1 MSAVENTP
9 TSRFSWQRVFALCR
23 KESLQIVRDPSSILI
38 AFVLPAVLLF
48 IFGYGV
54 NLDSSRTSI
63 GLVMEDDGPAARDFA
78 ATIIAAEA
86 FTVREIGSIKQ
97 AEAQMLDSKIR
108 GYVSIPNDF
117 GSRIE
122 RGEPPSLFVAT
133 DAAEPNSAS
142 LVAGNIQSVW
152 RLWQQ
157 RWRAEQGL
165 QSPTP
170 INIEARSWYN
180 PSAES
185 RNFLIP
191 GSIVLIMTI
200 LGALL
205 TALVVAREW
214 ERGTMEALLAV
225 QITRAELLLSKL
237 IPYYALAIFAMVTC
251 MAVAVLIMGVPFRG
265 SLLVLLLVSTLFLG
279 GTLGLGLLISTVT
292 RNQFNAAQ
300 SALNIGYMPAVMLS
314 GFVYELAS
322 TPKFVQAVSYALPA
336 KYFMTALQ
344 SLFQAGVV
352 WSTLWTN
359 IVLLTVLAL
368 VFIGLTLLKTKE
380 TLE

>member
-1 MSAVENTP
+1 MKSSNR
-9 TSRFSWQRVFALCR
+9 SRFAWRRVFALCR
-23 KESLQIVRDPSSILI
+23 KEALQIVRDPSSILI

-54 NLDSSRTSI
+54 NLDSSNTRL
-63 GLVMEDDGPAARDFA
+63 GVVVEDNGPAARDFA
-78 ATIIAAEA
+78 AALIAADA
-86 FTVREIGSIKQ
+86 FTIREMGSIKA
-97 AEAQMLDSKIR
+97 AEEAMLDGKIR
-108 GYVSIPNDF
+108 GYVAIANDF
-117 GSRIE
+117 GSRLT
-122 RGEPPSLFVAT
+122 RGEAPPVFVAT

-142 LVAGNIQSVW
+142 LVAGNVQGVW

-157 RWRAEQGL
+157 QWHADRGVHAA
-165 QSPTP
+165 PP
-170 INIEARSWYN
+170 ISIEVRSWYN

-191 GSIVLIMTI
+191 GSIVIIMTI

-214 ERGTMEALLAV
+214 ERGTMEALLAA

-237 IPYYALAIFAMVTC
+237 IPYYVLGILAMVTC

-300 SALNIGYMPAVMLS
+300 SALNLGYMPAVMLS
-314 GFVYELAS
+314 GFVYEIAS
-322 TPKFVQAVSYALPA
+322 MPKFAQAFSYALPA
-336 KYFMTALQ
+336 RYFMSSLQ
-344 SLFQAGVV
+344 SLFQAGVI
-352 WSTLWTN
+352 WSTLW
-359 IVLLTVLAL
+359 VDMLFMSLLAL
-368 VFIGLTLLKTKE
+368 IFIGLTLLKTKE
-380 TLE
+380 MLE

>member
-1 MSAVENTP
+1 
-9 TSRFSWQRVFALCR
+9 VFALCR
-23 KESLQIVRDPSSILI
+23 KEALQIVRDPSSVLI

-63 GLVMEDDGPAARDFA
+63 GIVIEDNGPAARDFA
-78 ATIIAAEA
+78 ATLVAADA
-86 FTVREIGSIKQ
+86 FTVREVGSIRQ
-97 AEAQMLDSKIR
+97 AEAQMLDGKIR
-108 GYVSIPNDF
+108 GYVSVPNDF
-117 GSRIE
+117 GLRLV
-122 RGEPPSLFVAT
+122 RGDAPALFVAT

-142 LVAGNIQSVW
+142 LVAGNIQGVW

-157 RWRAEQGL
+157 QWRADHGL
-165 QSPTP
+165 QTSTP
-170 INIEARSWYN
+170 IRIESRSWYN

-191 GSIVLIMTI
+191 GSIVIIMTI

-214 ERGTMEALLAV
+214 ERGTMEALLAA
-225 QITRAELLLSKL
+225 QITRTELLLSKL
-237 IPYYALAIFAMVTC
+237 IPYYVLAIFAMVTC

-300 SALNIGYMPAVMLS
+300 SALNLGYMPAVMLS
-314 GFVYELAS
+314 GFVYEIAS
-322 TPKFVQAVSYALPA
+322 MPKFVQAVSYALPPR
-336 KYFMTALQ
+336 YFMTSLQ

-352 WSTLWTN
+352 WSTLWVN
-359 IVLLTVLAL
+359 MAFMAILSL
-368 VFIGLTLLKTKE
+368 VFIGLTLIKTKE

>member
-1 MSAVENTP
+1 MSARIELST
-9 TSRFSWQRVFALCR
+9 RFSWRRVRALCR
-23 KESLQIVRDPSSILI
+23 KEALQIVRDPSSILI

-63 GLVMEDDGPAARDFA
+63 GIVMEDESPAAQDFA
-78 ATIIAAEA
+78 AALIAADA
-86 FTVREIGSIKQ
+86 FTVREVGSIPQ
-97 AEAQMLDSKIR
+97 AEALMLDSKIR

-117 GSRIE
+117 AVRLA
-122 RGEPPSLFVAT
+122 RGESPSVFVAT

-142 LVAGNIQSVW
+142 LVSGNIQSVW

-157 RWRAEQGL
+157 QWRADHGL
-165 QSPTP
+165 ASPTP
-170 INIEARSWYN
+170 IRIEARSWYN
-180 PSAES
+180 ASAES

-191 GSIVLIMTI
+191 GSIVIIMTI

-214 ERGTMEALLAV
+214 ERGTMEALLAA
-225 QITRAELLLSKL
+225 QITRVELLLSKL
-237 IPYYALAIFAMVTC
+237 IPYYVLAILAMATC

-300 SALNIGYMPAVMLS
+300 SALNLGYMPAVMLS
-314 GFVYELAS
+314 GFVYEIAS
-322 TPKFVQAVSYALPA
+322 TPKFVQLVSYVLPA
-336 KYFMTALQ
+336 RHFMTALQ

-352 WSTLWTN
+352 WSTLWAGMGFMA
-359 IVLLTVLAL
+359 VLSL

>member
-1 MSAVENTP
+1 MNAQVK
-9 TSRFSWQRVFALCR
+9 SRFSWRRVFALCR

-54 NLDSSRTSI
+54 NLDSSRTEL
-63 GLVMEDDGPAARDFA
+63 GLVIEDDSPAARDFA
-78 ATIIAAEA
+78 AALVAADA
-86 FTVREIGSIKQ
+86 FTIREIGSIKE
-97 AEAQMLDSKIR
+97 AEAIMLDSKIR

-117 GSRIE
+117 GSRLV
-122 RGEPPSLFVAT
+122 RGEQPSVFVGT

-157 RWRAEQGL
+157 QWRSDRGL
-165 QSPTP
+165 ESAQP
-170 INIEARSWYN
+170 IKIEARSWYN
-180 PSAES
+180 ASAES

-191 GSIVLIMTI
+191 GSIVIIMTI

-214 ERGTMEALLAV
+214 ERGTMEALLAA
-225 QITRAELLLSKL
+225 QITRTELLLSKL

-251 MAVAVLIMGVPFRG
+251 MAVAVLIMNVPFRG

-300 SALNIGYMPAVMLS
+300 SALNLGYMPAVMLS
-314 GFVYELAS
+314 GFVYEISSMPSFA
-322 TPKFVQAVSYALPA
+322 QAISHLLPA
-336 KYFMTALQ
+336 RYFMSSLQ

-352 WSTLWTN
+352 WSTLWSN
-359 IVLLTVLAL
+359 MMFLTVLSL
-368 VFIGLTLLKTKE
+368 VFIGLTLVKTKE